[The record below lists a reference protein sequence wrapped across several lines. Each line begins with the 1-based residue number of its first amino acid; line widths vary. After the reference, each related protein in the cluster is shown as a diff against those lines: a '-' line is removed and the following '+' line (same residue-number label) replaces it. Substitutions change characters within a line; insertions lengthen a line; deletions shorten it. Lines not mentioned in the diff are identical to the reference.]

1 MSPTLQR
8 SKSTPDPDAANTANT
23 ANAAPE
29 AQSVEARLETLEH
42 KLDRLVAMVSQLSDM
57 VPSTIAMAADS
68 LDGALDDAHKHG
80 IDVDTRLTKGAVLL
94 ERISR
99 EETLTQLTQLIDA
112 LSEMPNFIAMIGD
125 IVDETINR
133 AEAAGYDIDALTVA
147 LQRGDFVREAR
158 DGIEAARKQDHP
170 GVFGLTRALNDS
182 DTQRGLMMALAVAKA
197 LGKTAKEAK

>member
-1 MSPTLQR
+1 MSPALQEKKTNPNSASANNR
-8 SKSTPDPDAANTANT
+8 ANQDVATRLDA
-23 ANAAPE
+23 
-29 AQSVEARLETLEH
+29 LEH
-42 KLDRLVAMVSQLSDM
+42 KLDHLVDMVSQLSEM

-68 LDGALDDAHKHG
+68 IDGALDDAHKHG
-80 IDVDTRLTKGAVLL
+80 IDVDTRLTQGALLL

-99 EETLTQLTQLIDA
+99 EETLTQLTQLVAA
-112 LSEMPNFIAMIGD
+112 LGEIPHFVAMIGD

-197 LGKTAKEAK
+197 LGKTTKTTK